1 MNQEQ
6 NHPQQHL
13 QSSPLSYQ
21 DPATNATT
29 PGDTPRQPNRKNY
42 TWIYI
47 AIIALL
53 LGTNIYLFLNRN
65 KAVEQRDFAVVQRD
79 SVSMSRD
86 VLQDEY
92 DAAIA
97 RLDDLVSRNTNLTS
111 QITDQNGEIAKL
123 KQQINNILKNKNA
136 TDQQLSE
143 ARSLIARLNTS
154 VRSYEDQIASLKT
167 ENKTLVT
174 RNEQLAQERDSVST
188 ERETLRKLG
197 SVLHASNIRMIPID
211 LRRNGN
217 KEKETSKAKRVDLM
231 RIYFDI
237 DENRIAESGEKQ
249 IFLRITGPDGLLLS
263 NAAYG
268 SGITTTEQGEKIGY
282 TLAKSVYIE
291 KDKTQQD
298 VTVDWKQDSHFAKG
312 TYLIELY
319 NEGFRIGSGS
329 VNLR

>member
-1 MNQEQ
+1 MNQEER
-6 NHPQQHL
+6 HPAQ
-13 QSSPLSYQ
+13 SPLSYH
-21 DPATNATT
+21 DGST
-29 PGDTPRQPNRKNY
+29 PQGPDSINTPQPPPRKNY
-42 TWIYI
+42 TWVYV

-53 LGTNIYLFLNRN
+53 LGTNIYLFVNRN
-65 KAVEQRDFAVVQRD
+65 TAVNQRQLAESSRD
-79 SVSMSRD
+79 SIAVSRD

-97 RLDDLVSRNTNLTS
+97 RLDDLVSRNTALTGQLTS
-111 QITDQNGEIAKL
+111 QNQEIARL
-123 KQQINNILKNKNA
+123 KQQIDKILKNKNA
-136 TDQQLSE
+136 SDAQLTE
-143 ARSLIARLNTS
+143 ARNLIAKLNSS
-154 VRSYEDQIASLKT
+154 VRSYEDEIAALQD
-167 ENKTLVT
+167 ENKALST
-174 RNEQLAQERDSVST
+174 RNERLIQVRDSVVT
-188 ERETLRKLG
+188 ERENLRKLG

-211 LRRNGN
+211 LRRGGN

-237 DENRIAESGEKQ
+237 DENRITESGEKQ

-291 KDKTQQD
+291 KGANQQD
-298 VTVDWKQDSHFAKG
+298 VTVDWQQDSNYAKG

-329 VNLR
+329 VTLR

>member
-6 NHPQQHL
+6 NTPRQ
-13 QSSPLSYQ
+13 SPLSYPGAGQ
-21 DPATNATT
+21 PLPPAGQ
-29 PGDTPRQPNRKNY
+29 PPRRNY
-42 TWIYI
+42 NWIYI

-53 LGTNIYLFLNRN
+53 LGTNIYLFVNRN
-65 KAVEQRDFAVVQRD
+65 TVVTQKQIAENSRD
-79 SVSMSRD
+79 SIATSRD

-97 RLDDLVSRNTNLTS
+97 RLDDLLSRNTALTG
-111 QITDQNGEIAKL
+111 QITDQNGEIARL
-123 KQQINNILKNKNA
+123 KQQIDNILKNKNA
-136 TDQQLSE
+136 SDAQLTE
-143 ARSLIARLNTS
+143 ARRLIQKLNGS
-154 VRSYEDQIASLKT
+154 IRSYEDQIATLKT
-167 ENKTLVT
+167 ENQTLST
-174 RNEQLAQERDSVST
+174 QNEALVQARDSVVT
-188 ERETLRKLG
+188 ERENLRKLG

-211 LRRNGN
+211 LRRGGN

-237 DENRIAESGEKQ
+237 DENRITESGEKQ

-291 KDKTQQD
+291 KGQNQQD
-298 VTVDWKQDSHFAKG
+298 VSVDWQQDSHFAKG

-329 VNLR
+329 VTLR

>member
-6 NHPQQHL
+6 QPNQ
-13 QSSPLSYQ
+13 SPLAYGASSSQ
-21 DPATNATT
+21 PPAA
-29 PGDTPRQPNRKNY
+29 PKPPPRKNY
-42 TWIYI
+42 TWIYV

-53 LGTNIYLFLNRN
+53 LGTNIYLFINRN
-65 KAVEQRDFAVVQRD
+65 NAITQKQIVEVSRD
-79 SVSMSRD
+79 SIATSRD
-86 VLQDEY
+86 MLQDEF

-97 RLDDLVSRNTNLTS
+97 RLDDLVSRNAALTK
-111 QITDQNGEIAKL
+111 QMTDQNSEIAKL
-123 KQQINNILKNKNA
+123 KHQIDEILQNKNA
-136 TDQQLSE
+136 SDAQLAE
-143 ARSLIARLNTS
+143 ARRLIQKLNSS
-154 VRSYEDQIASLKT
+154 VRSYEDQIAALKT
-167 ENKTLVT
+167 ENKTLSQ
-174 RNEQLAQERDSVST
+174 RNEELIQTTDSVVT
-188 ERETLRKLG
+188 EREQLRKLG

-211 LRRNGN
+211 LRRGGS

-282 TLAKSVYIE
+282 TLAKSVYME
-291 KDKTQQD
+291 RGQNQKD
-298 VTVDWKQDSHFAKG
+298 VSVDWKQDSQFAKG

-319 NEGFRIGSGS
+319 NDGFRIGGGS
-329 VNLR
+329 VTLH